1 MLNIVVHISRS
12 SVGMILE
19 AEMMMRMMCWCWHR
33 AHCEPE
39 CPHHQEVHTTA
50 GDVLIPAAGPSWT
63 IDHRQGR
70 HPAPTTL
77 GSCGRWCSTQWR
89 RGNLFQWKRGLD
101 SPLCQCVRSISTK
114 TKQNAALL
122 LVSNTWPGLCEDV
135 VRVKG
140 PGKQS
145 SAAHNSNQ
153 AGTRSVNCCN
163 LPQRPQQPHKSYP
176 VYTRCTAWRHHCLP
190 SYCPHN
196 ESRKNIHQGE
206 ALMTICICYVDINI
220 YI

>member
-1 MLNIVVHISRS
+1 MIWRGMLNIVVHISRS

-77 GSCGRWCSTQWR
+77 GSCGRPCSTQWW

-101 SPLCQCVRSISTK
+101 IPLFQCVRSISTK

-122 LVSNTWPGLCEDV
+122 LVSTTRPGLCEDV
-135 VRVKG
+135 VQHGATTASPHIALTMKVEKIFTKG
-140 PGKQS
+140 KHLWQYV
-145 SAAHNSNQ
+145 
-153 AGTRSVNCCN
+153 SVM
-163 LPQRPQQPHKSYP
+163 LISTFISKILFIVS
-176 VYTRCTAWRHHCLP
+176 T
-190 SYCPHN
+190 
-196 ESRKNIHQGE
+196 
-206 ALMTICICYVDINI
+206 
-220 YI
+220 